1 MLLITLLTIGLSVLY
16 FTYQN
21 ESTAWQG
28 RQGEAA
34 RHAAKIVTTFVQQ
47 MQNTLLQI
55 SVLNED
61 ILAAQPTIM
70 DDLLQRSPTLLEII
84 RLNTQGHIIASASR
98 DDPLLANLFTIPQAK
113 WFNES
118 RAGRLYLGEVQIS
131 ASREPYLIISI
142 PAADGGVA
150 AARLHMQLLWE
161 VVADLRFGK
170 TGQAY
175 VVNREGKII
184 AHTNSAV
191 ALANRSLA
199 GRPELAAL
207 WAAPNQAWQG
217 SYLNFEGTRVVGV
230 TAPLPETDWV
240 IITELPQSEA
250 FATSRTALLLFGGG
264 LVLFGW
270 LVTLVARR
278 FLGQM
283 ILQPIENLQAGADRI
298 GQGDLDYRLDL
309 SRRDEIGRVAG
320 AFNNMAARLQ
330 DREASLIVARD
341 QALAASHLKT
351 ELLAKVSHELRT
363 PLGAIMGFAEMLDLG
378 IYGPITTEQHQ
389 TLTEI
394 IDSSTFLTTMVSE
407 LLNQAQLEAGKYKLD
422 IQAITPAAIVEP
434 VLTKMNVLAQ
444 NKGITLTNHIDS
456 TMPTTLSGDPT
467 RLQQILVNLVSNA
480 IKFTPQGTV
489 QVRLFQPDAAHWSI
503 QVSDTGIGIPAEAQA
518 YIFEPFRQVDG
529 SLTRG
534 HGGTGLGLSIVKQLT
549 ELMGGQVTLESQ
561 AGHGSTFTIQ
571 LPLVI
576 SQELSYELT

>member
-1 MLLITLLTIGLSVLY
+1 MLLVTLLTIGLSVLY

-34 RHAAKIVTTFVQQ
+34 RHAARIVTTFVQQ
-47 MQNTLLQI
+47 MQNTLLLV

-61 ILAAQPTIM
+61 ILAAQPMIM
-70 DDLLQRSPTLLEII
+70 DDLLQRSPTLLEIV
-84 RLNTQGHIIASASR
+84 RLDAQGHMIASAYR
-98 DDPLLANLFTIPQAK
+98 DDPLLANLFTIPQAR

-161 VVADLRFGK
+161 VVADLRFGE

-175 VVNREGKII
+175 VVNRDGKII
-184 AHTNSAV
+184 AHTDSTI

-207 WAAPNQAWQG
+207 WQAPQQTWQG
-217 SYLNFEGTRVVGV
+217 SYLNFEGIKVVGV
-230 TAPLPETDWV
+230 TAPLPGTDWV
-240 IITELPQSEA
+240 IVTELPQAEA

-264 LVLFGW
+264 LILFGL
-270 LVTLVARR
+270 LVTLVARY

-298 GQGDLDYRLDL
+298 GQGDLDYRLTL
-309 SRRDEIGRVAG
+309 SQRDELGRVAT
-320 AFNNMAARLQ
+320 AFNAMAARLQ
-330 DREASLIVARD
+330 DREARLIVARD

-363 PLGAIMGFAEMLDLG
+363 PLGAIMGFAEMLDAG
-378 IYGPITTEQHQ
+378 IYGPITPEQHQ
-389 TLTEI
+389 TLAEI
-394 IDSSTFLTTMVSE
+394 IDSSTYLTTLVNE
-407 LLNQAQLEAGKYKLD
+407 LLDQAQLEAGKYKLD
-422 IQAITPAAIVEP
+422 IQTITPAAIVEP
-434 VLTKMNVLAQ
+434 VLAKMSILAQ
-444 NKGITLTNHIDS
+444 NKGVKLIKQIDS
-456 TMPTTLSGDPT
+456 TLPPTLSGDPA

-480 IKFTPQGTV
+480 IKFTAQGTV
-489 QVRLFQPDAAHWSI
+489 QVHVFQPDADHWAI
-503 QVSDTGIGIPAEAQA
+503 QVADTGMGIPPEAQA
-518 YIFEPFRQVDG
+518 YVFEPFRQVDG
-529 SLTRG
+529 SITRTQAG
-534 HGGTGLGLSIVKQLT
+534 SGLGLSIVKQLA
-549 ELMGGQVTLESQ
+549 ELMGGQVTLESNIGQ
-561 AGHGSTFTIQ
+561 GSIFTVL
-571 LPLVI
+571 LPL
-576 SQELSYELT
+576 